1 MNIAIGKKYLD
12 SRCKDSCLGGDT
24 WKVLEAAIL
33 KHAHDGH
40 LLRWRLPGT
49 ALHVAEPLLAALQH
63 VALLAGVLCFQLVD
77 NNLPV
82 LKHLLVQQLWGQ
94 SALGDTCNYITDMS
108 RVRFDL
114 SRYIYKYVTVV
125 DSCSRTDSRFFLTL
139 RKCFHKGMSLTI
151 IGKWHVVC
159 LIFQIK

>member
-40 LLRWRLPGT
+40 FLRWRLPGLL
-49 ALHVAEPLLAALQH
+49 LHVAEPLLAALQH

-82 LKHLLVQQLWGQ
+82 LKHLLIQQLWGQ
-94 SALGDTCNYITDMS
+94 SALGDTCNYKNEI
-108 RVRFDL
+108 RVRLDL
-114 SRYIYKYVTVV
+114 CRYDYYYETVE
-125 DSCSRTDSRFFLTL
+125 DSWSKTDSKILTL
-139 RKCFHKGMSLTI
+139 RKCFHKGMDNVAHNNRKMACCMLNI
-151 IGKWHVVC
+151 PD
-159 LIFQIK
+159 